1 MESNTVKTMLITGAG
16 RGIGR
21 AIALQAA
28 ECGYNLC
35 LNYRSDENSA
45 QSLLAEIERHNV
57 KAILV
62 QADVS
67 VEAEVLKLFKAVDVE
82 LGTLDVLVNNAGILF
97 QSNRLDTFSEDRI
110 NQTLTTNVTG
120 SILCAR
126 EAVKR
131 MSTEHGGTGGSIVNI
146 SSIAALLGS
155 PNEFID
161 YAASKGAID
170 SVTVGLAKEVAT
182 EGVRVNAVR
191 PGLIYTDIHESA
203 GDPDRVARLQS
214 AVPMQRGGQADEVAN
229 AVIWLASEQA
239 SYVTGSFIN
248 VSGGR

>member
-1 MESNTVKTMLITGAG
+1 MESDKSKTMLITGAG

-28 ECGYNLC
+28 GCGYNLC
-35 LNYRSDENSA
+35 LNYRSDEKSA
-45 QSLLAEIERHNV
+45 QSLLAEIVSHNV

-67 VEAEVLKLFKAVDVE
+67 VEADVMKLFNAVDVE
-82 LGTLDVLVNNAGILF
+82 LGPLNVLVNNAGILF
-97 QSNRLDTFSEDRI
+97 HSNRLDTFSEDRI

-126 EAVKR
+126 EAIKR
-131 MSTEHGGTGGSIVNI
+131 MSTEHGGTGGSIINI

-203 GDPDRVARLQS
+203 GDPDRIARLQS
-214 AVPMQRGGQADEVAN
+214 AVPMQRGGSADEVAN